1 MPLLE
6 TNELLVSYGP
16 KQILNGVSL
25 GVESGKVTTIIGHNG
40 AGKSTLI
47 KGVFGIAL
55 SLIHI

>member
-6 TNELLVSYGP
+6 TRDLLVSYGP

-25 GVESGKVTTIIGHNG
+25 GVEEGKVTTIIGHNG

-47 KGVFGIAL
+47 
-55 SLIHI
+55 